1 MKIKIILLFCAFVA
15 VASASQKEQVD
26 VISVEYPPY
35 TSKDME
41 GFGDVTQLLSAYAR
55 ENFIVGIKPRFLPTA
70 RADKVIQDG
79 RWCLSTY
86 PPKHQNPDARFV
98 SLSSE
103 TVILTLIRLTKN
115 EVFKWSDLSEYEGAY
130 VAMLRTKK
138 QTALQKQMIDAGLRV
153 VYIGEPEQGLLMLL
167 KQRVDFVLGDV
178 KTIMETE
185 VGQKNK
191 AQLQISETPLLEAG
205 VGFYY
210 NIKCQSKLFGTL
222 DP

>member
-1 MKIKIILLFCAFVA
+1 MKIKVMLLFCAFVA

-35 TSKDME
+35 TSKHME

-55 ENFIVGIKPRFLPTA
+55 ENFVVDIKPRFLPTA

-79 RWCLSTY
+79 QWCLSTY
-86 PPKHQNPDARFV
+86 PPKQQNQDATFV

-103 TVILTLIRLTKN
+103 TVILTLIRVRKD
-115 EVFKWSDLSEYEGAY
+115 EVFKWSDLSEFEGAY
-130 VAMLRTKK
+130 VAVLRTKK

-153 VYIGEPEQGLLMLL
+153 VHIGQVEQGLLMLL
-167 KQRVDFVLGDV
+167 KQRVDFVLGDQ

-191 AQLQISETPLLEAG
+191 KQLQISETPLLEAG

-210 NIKCQSKLFGTL
+210 NKECQNRLFGTP
-222 DP
+222 DS